1 MTVLLPDLSEFQL
14 NADMAGIKR
23 VNGGA
28 AIIRACD
35 GASHADHV
43 FPRLRHDAHAAGFAF
58 LGIYQYLDAGVDV
71 AAQAHAY
78 RAIVGKLAPHEV
90 PILDLE
96 EGGGSQA
103 GRAAEWLALIG
114 TALGKRPWLYSGLS
128 FAQTHGLAPIF
139 DGPDVHTWVAAY
151 GSQEPALGHTLW
163 QSTNGAVGANIT
175 DWPGAGRCDT
185 SIYHGTLDG
194 LAALAD
200 PVPPH
205 KAAPHVVTH
214 TTAGRLSLAALA
226 AQHKTKPMHIL
237 HLTCSHFGGFPAEVA
252 AWGNA
257 ALSGDVDPVAPM
269 PAGMHL
275 RVPVIP

>member
-1 MTVLLPDLSEFQL
+1 MTVLLPDLSEFQP
-14 NADMAGIKR
+14 NADMAGIR
-23 VNGGA
+23 HANGGA
-28 AIIRACD
+28 AIIRACY
-35 GASHADHV
+35 GQAHTDHV
-43 FPRLRHDAHAAGFAF
+43 FARLRHDAHAAGFAF
-58 LGIYQYLDAGVDV
+58 LGIYQYLVAGQDV

-78 RAIVGKLAPHEV
+78 RGIVGKLAPHEV
-90 PILDLE
+90 PVLDLE
-96 EGGGSQA
+96 EGTGSQA
-103 GRAAEWLALIG
+103 ARAAEWLALTG
-114 TALGKRPWLYSGLS
+114 MALGKRPWLYSGEA
-128 FAQTHGLAPIF
+128 FAQAHGLAPIF
-139 DGPDVHTWVAAY
+139 NGPDVHTWVAAY
-151 GSQEPALGHTLW
+151 RSQEPALGHTLW
-163 QSTNGAVGANIT
+163 QSTNGVTGANIT

-200 PVPPH
+200 PAPPR

-214 TTAGRLSLAALA
+214 VTAGRLSLAALA

-257 ALSGDVDPVAPM
+257 VLSGDRAPADPM

>member
-1 MTVLLPDLSEFQL
+1 VILLPDCSEFQL
-14 NADMAGIKR
+14 NADMAGIKHA
-23 VNGGA
+23 NGGA

-43 FPRLRHDAHAAGFAF
+43 FPRLRHDAHQAGFAF
-58 LGIYQYLDAGVDV
+58 LGIYQFLDAGTSVT
-71 AAQAHAY
+71 AQARVFCAL
-78 RAIVGKLAPHEV
+78 VGTLAPHEI

-96 EGGGSQA
+96 VGTGSQA
-103 GRAAEWLALIG
+103 GRAAEWLATVG
-114 TALGKRPWLYSGLS
+114 MTLGKRPWLYSGLS

-163 QSTNGAVGANIT
+163 QCTDGKDGIHIT

-185 SIYHGTLDG
+185 SIYHGTLTE

-200 PVPPH
+200 PTPR

-214 TTAGRLSLAALA
+214 VTAGCLSLAALA

-237 HLTCSHFGGFPAEVA
+237 HLTCAHFGGFPAEVA

-257 ALSGDVDPVAPM
+257 ALSGDVAPAAPM